1 MSEMDPRLKRIQ
13 IFLDGEKLPA
23 AGSAGGMREQLLS
36 AIAANDSTRFKELA
50 DEVGQRKISV
60 ESDWCQDD
68 VTGRL
73 KTGHLWALQNRPLQG
88 VLFIS
93 DFLTQARFFSI
104 S

>member
-1 MSEMDPRLKRIQ
+1 MRYLQIVFVVIAFGWIRLTGLAENAR
-13 IFLDGEKLPA
+13 G
-23 AGSAGGMREQLLS
+23 
-36 AIAANDSTRFKELA
+36 IAS
-50 DEVGQRKISV
+50 G
-60 ESDWCQDD
+60 

>member
-1 MSEMDPRLKRIQ
+1 ML
-13 IFLDGEKLPA
+13 
-23 AGSAGGMREQLLS
+23 
-36 AIAANDSTRFKELA
+36 KELA
-50 DEVGQRKISV
+50 QTYEKEIRSRTGSVGRLFPGLHYHVQWMTIVLAPVFIWISGASRLFV
-60 ESDWCQDD
+60 LLPIG